1 MNRVAVRLVLS
12 HLVVALLGGLATVLV
27 VRALTP
33 VIFDRT
39 VGMGGM
45 MTGRGPGSGP
55 QQQVR
60 TQVADAVTQA
70 IGVGL
75 LVGVVAAAGFGALAA
90 RRLVRPLRRVGETT
104 RLIAQGRYDVHV
116 EPPREQELAALAD
129 DVNTLG
135 RALSETEARRTRLL
149 GEVAHEMRTPL
160 TVVDGYVEG
169 MIDGVLPTGPEQLG
183 KVADEVR
190 RLRRLAEDLSAL
202 SRAEEG
208 RLALE
213 PRPTDLAALVTA
225 AGERL
230 RPQAEDAGLDLVLVV
245 GGPVEAVVDPD
256 RVAQVVTNLVGN
268 AVRATPAGGRVEVAV
283 RAASGSAVVSV
294 EDTGEGLA
302 TEELERVFERFY
314 RVPGRRRAGAD
325 TGSGI
330 GLTIARDIVHAHGG
344 DLVVTSDGPGRGARF
359 EVTLPQQGDGRVTR
373 GPAGPGA

>member
-45 MTGRGPGSGP
+45 MTGRGPGSGT

-90 RRLVRPLRRVGETT
+90 TRLVRPLRRVGETT

-302 TEELERVFERFY
+302 AEDLERVFERFY
-314 RVPGRRRAGAD
+314 RVPGRRR
-325 TGSGI
+325 
-330 GLTIARDIVHAHGG
+330 
-344 DLVVTSDGPGRGARF
+344 
-359 EVTLPQQGDGRVTR
+359 RVRTR
-373 GPAGPGA
+373 GRASA